1 MPLIAQSPEGKVISV
16 WGTAL
21 IRGADGKL
29 RLLKVGDIVRKGD
42 QILTTQDGIVQIA
55 NGDGTVQAA
64 QAKKPAAAPA
74 GDEVERA
81 IGELDRGDR
90 DAAPAAGLAG
100 GGDGSLQEGYRVER
114 IGEAPGTAEVPRSS
128 GDAALRVDVDNT
140 GTASRYDRSRN
151 GESRSSVSR
160 SSATFPALSSA
171 TRRSV

>member
-64 QAKKPAAAPA
+64 QAKKPVTTPA

-81 IGELDRGDR
+81 IGERKN
-90 DAAPAAGLAG
+90 AARSKDSSCRPHRP
-100 GGDGSLQEGYRVER
+100 S
-114 IGEAPGTAEVPRSS
+114 TACRTFSVADLSATARSS
-128 GDAALRVDVDNT
+128 LHQ
-140 GTASRYDRSRN
+140 
-151 GESRSSVSR
+151 
-160 SSATFPALSSA
+160 
-171 TRRSV
+171 

>member
-64 QAKKPAAAPA
+64 QAKKPVTTPA

-100 GGDGSLQEGYRVER
+100 
-114 IGEAPGTAEVPRSS
+114 
-128 GDAALRVDVDNT
+128 
-140 GTASRYDRSRN
+140 
-151 GESRSSVSR
+151 
-160 SSATFPALSSA
+160 
-171 TRRSV
+171 